1 MREEPIVA
9 QPSQEPAVE
18 QEGEERRP
26 LRRRLRGPLMIA
38 APIVV
43 VIGALA
49 FYLHGGRYESTDDAY
64 VQAGMVDISSSVSG
78 HVVAVKVHEN
88 EVVRAGQVL
97 FLIDPGRYQTAISAA
112 TAALDQARTQVEA
125 QRADYR
131 AAQGREQAAQAQLE
145 YAQRELARQKQLLAS
160 GISSQDD
167 YDKALLAVQTAQQS
181 IHTATQQTTSIKA
194 ALAGTV
200 NGPTDQQPGVRQA
213 AAALNDARLNLGY
226 TEVKA
231 PQDGIVTKVAQLQ
244 VGDYVTSGK
253 PVFTLVGRHLWI
265 EANFKESQLRYMRLG
280 QPAEVEVNAFS
291 GQALKGRVASFSPGT
306 GNAFALLPAENATG
320 NWVKVVQ
327 RLPVEIELDT
337 LPQDV
342 QLHAGLSADVTVDT
356 GHRRRLLG
364 PDQPPFQ
371 PRATPAPVAR

>member
-1 MREEPIVA
+1 MA

-18 QEGEERRP
+18 REDEPQP
-26 LRRRLRGPLMIA
+26 SLKRRLRGPLMIA

-43 VIGALA
+43 VLGALA
-49 FYLHGGRYESTDDAY
+49 FYLHGGRYEATDDAY

-88 EVVRAGQVL
+88 EVVHAGQVL

-112 TAALDQARTQVEA
+112 TAGLDQARTQVEA
-125 QRADYR
+125 QRADFR
-131 AAQGREQAAQAQLE
+131 AAQGREQAARAQLE

-181 IHTATQQTTSIKA
+181 IHTATQQTTSIEA
-194 ALAGTV
+194 ALAGNV
-200 NGPTDQQPGVRQA
+200 NGPTDQQPAVRQA

-231 PQDGIVTKVAQLQ
+231 PQDGIVTKVVQLQ
-244 VGDYVTSGK
+244 VGDYVTAGK
-253 PVFTLVGRHLWI
+253 PVFTLVGQHLWV

-280 QPAEVEVNAFS
+280 QPVEVDVSAF
-291 GQALKGRVASFSPGT
+291 GQTLKGRVASFSPGT
-306 GNAFALLPAENATG
+306 GSAFALLPAENATG

-327 RLPVEIELDT
+327 RLPVEIELDAV
-337 LPQDV
+337 PAGAP
-342 QLHAGLSADVTVDT
+342 LHSGLSANVTVDT
-356 GHRRRLLG
+356 GHRRRLFG
-364 PDQPPFQ
+364 PDTPPFA
-371 PRATPAPVAR
+371 PPATPAPLAH